1 MSFIAKHSKEYAT
14 IEEYNLRKSNYMFI
28 DTEIIRINQSQD
40 THVAGHNYLSDYS
53 REEYKKLLGVKEMP
67 KPER

>member
-40 THVAGHNYLSDYS
+40 THVAGHNYLSD
-53 REEYKKLLGVKEMP
+53 
-67 KPER
+67 